1 VEKENMCVKAEAISK
16 QHYIVQGSHGMRIN
30 RNKVSYG
37 AYLKDY
43 YSGII
48 KCNEDY
54 VGATY

>member
-1 VEKENMCVKAEAISK
+1 MCVKAEAISK
-16 QHYIVQGSHGMRIN
+16 QCYIVQGSHGMRIN

-37 AYLKDY
+37 AYLKDQ

-54 VGATY
+54 VGAMY